1 MRLNLTRTCIA
12 AIALGAGVA
21 CAQPGA
27 GPMGPGMMGGYG
39 PGYGMGPGMMGG
51 YGPGSRMGS
60 GMMGGYGPGSG
71 MGPGMMGGYGP
82 GPGMGPGMM
91 GGYGP
96 GPGAGR
102 GLWALDLNESQRT
115 EIAKIQ
121 DENRRRH
128 WELMGRMHD
137 EMSRMRDAFS
147 GGKRDRAAIT
157 AALDRMHELRKQ
169 RVEQAL
175 DGAERIEKLLT
186 PEQREQLRKWSPAW
200 MMGE

>member
-1 MRLNLTRTCIA
+1 MKRTLARTCIA
-12 AIALGAGVA
+12 ALALGAGVA

-27 GPMGPGMMGGYG
+27 GQMGPGMMGGYG

-51 YGPGSRMGS
+51 YGPG
-60 GMMGGYGPGSG
+60 YG

-82 GPGMGPGMM
+82 GYGMGPG
-91 GGYGP
+91 
-96 GPGAGR
+96 GR
-102 GLWALDLNESQRT
+102 GLWALDLNESQRAG
-115 EIAKIQ
+115 IAKIQ

-137 EMSRMRDAFS
+137 EMARMRDAFT
-147 GGKRDRAAIT
+147 GGKRDRAAVS

-169 RVEQAL
+169 GVEQSFDA
-175 DGAERIEKLLT
+175 AERIEKLLT

-200 MMGE
+200 MMGD

>member
-1 MRLNLTRTCIA
+1 MKRTLSRTCIA
-12 AIALGAGVA
+12 ALALGAGVA

-27 GPMGPGMMGGYG
+27 GQMGPGMMGGYG
-39 PGYGMGPGMMGG
+39 PGHGPGYGMGP
-51 YGPGSRMGS
+51 

-91 GGYGP
+91 GGYGA

-147 GGKRDRAAIT
+147 GGKRDRAAIA

-200 MMGE
+200 MMEE